1 MEYKTRE
8 EWLEAAVHVMTPHFE
23 AQGWKIPKVR
33 VSVGWGFR
41 GGLKVG
47 GQCWDSKASSDGVHQ
62 IFVSPNRLDDPKDP
76 YSALAILAHEVCHA
90 VAGIE
95 AAHGPEFKKV
105 ATSIGLTGKMTSTVP
120 SDDMQPT
127 LAQWRLALGPY
138 PHAKLDPGMSPKKK
152 QTTRMVKCECKKPG
166 DSEDGTCGFMC
177 RTSRKWI
184 DDVGVPHCPK
194 HGKMECDYIPP
205 TDEEEGDEGS
215 ND

>member
-1 MEYKTRE
+1 MKFNTRE
-8 EWLEAAVHVMTPHFE
+8 DWLIAAVKVMTPHFE
-23 AQGWKIPKVR
+23 KQGWKIPSVR

-47 GQCWDSKASSDGVHQ
+47 GQCWDAKASSDGVHQ
-62 IFVSPNRLDDPKDP
+62 IFVSPNRMDDPADP
-76 YSALAILAHEVCHA
+76 FAVLPILAHEVCHA
-90 VAGIE
+90 VVGIE
-95 AAHGPEFKKV
+95 AAHGPEFRKI

-120 SDDMQPT
+120 GDDMQPT
-127 LAQWRLALGPY
+127 LAEWRLELGEY

-152 QTTRMVKCECKKPG
+152 QTTRMVKCECK
-166 DSEDGTCGFMC
+166 SEDCGFLV

-205 TDEEEGDEGS
+205 TEAGEGEDESED
-215 ND
+215 